1 MKKLMLAGFA
11 LAIAGG
17 LQAAV
22 VDEAQTDP
30 LLKQGRSS
38 AAARPQATAASPAST
53 HPQSYIESL
62 YQQKLGRHTPA
73 EEARQ
78 NEERASSAY
87 RAEPAAR
94 PLPYVDQYLRAKIGR
109 TSGR

>member
-1 MKKLMLAGFA
+1 
-11 LAIAGG
+11 
-17 LQAAV
+17 
-22 VDEAQTDP
+22 
-30 LLKQGRSS
+30 
-38 AAARPQATAASPAST
+38 
-53 HPQSYIESL
+53 L

-94 PLPYVDQYLRAKIGR
+94 PLPYVDQHLRAKIGR
-109 TSGR
+109 TSER